1 MVLLHYRWHCRACGG
16 VVFFVCKSKGLLV
29 DAAEPNSVGSCG
41 SRTHQTALG
50 PAPSRTQ
57 DFNFSF
63 LFSYLFSYGKE
74 KINWWEFFYIVQK
87 LGGDN
92 VFLFEVRLNFLIKA
106 WLFFPF
112 KNTFKKNWK
121 FFIFFLYFKLRFFF
135 PLDFFHFLLCNF
147 FYTVKRK

>member
-50 PAPSRTQ
+50 PAPSRTHQ
-57 DFNFSF
+57 CWVLPQAGPKTLIF
-63 LFSYLFSYGKE
+63 LFFFSYLFSYGKE
-74 KINWWEFFYIVQK
+74 KINWWEFFYIVQI

-121 FFIFFLYFKLRFFF
+121 FFIFFFTS
-135 PLDFFHFLLCNF
+135 N
-147 FYTVKRK
+147 